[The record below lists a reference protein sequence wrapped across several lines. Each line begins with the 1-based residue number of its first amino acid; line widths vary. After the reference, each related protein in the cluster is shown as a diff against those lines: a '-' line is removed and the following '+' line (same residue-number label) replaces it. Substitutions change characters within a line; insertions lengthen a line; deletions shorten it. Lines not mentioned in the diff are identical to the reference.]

1 LTDRGLVKFR
11 KRRRR
16 ARQTAE
22 KKSWVF
28 RAQCPEKAMTSSE
41 NASKSP
47 CLRVGQDDHGR
58 WIVLDRRG
66 HCGGL
71 FANSKDAIHFAMFE
85 SEQRP
90 QAVIMGLRGLRPEM

>member
-1 LTDRGLVKFR
+1 MSHRVSVL
-11 KRRRR
+11 
-16 ARQTAE
+16 
-22 KKSWVF
+22 
-28 RAQCPEKAMTSSE
+28 
-41 NASKSP
+41 KSP
-47 CLRVGQDDHGR
+47 CLRVGRDDRGR

-90 QAVIMGLRGLRPEM
+90 QAVIMGLRGFQPETEGAVGAPRHSTGCRKA